1 MIQIGD
7 NVIIT
12 VVDTG
17 SRWVKIGIEAPGDV
31 RVVRAELFGI
41 PGPQHPL
48 AAFLQ
53 KRRKIKRRTAK
64 DGKLRGVSDMLEEPG
79 ASLGTSGDVARALMM
94 RMDRC
99 DADDGRYVETE

>member
-1 MIQIGD
+1 
-7 NVIIT
+7 
-12 VVDTG
+12 
-17 SRWVKIGIEAPGDV
+17 VKIGIEAPEDV

-79 ASLGTSGDVARALMM
+79 ALPATAGDLAGDLVRINH
-94 RMDRC
+94 C
-99 DADDGRYVETE
+99 DADDGRHVETE